1 MIGDGAP
8 VHDSRRPQYRY
19 RLCGRVLASAIV
31 LPELEPANGGETDLE
46 LRLAPAQPRADTAD
60 DWFRRDRLDDGS
72 PWLSIGHS
80 AGGFLFRFHGL
91 ADFSVARDGARVLC
105 HPLPGLPPA
114 TLRHLALDVVAPLA
128 LTLAGL
134 TVVHAGAVASPEGA
148 VVFVGPTG
156 SGKSTLTAA
165 LAASGWPVVADDAL
179 VIEVGPAAPVCLPGY
194 PGLRLWPDSLEAL
207 CGVRVEEAVPVAH
220 YSSKKR
226 FPLPADGRLDRDRP
240 TPLRQLYLL
249 GNAEGEGWEPRITRA
264 SRREVLL
271 ALLESQFSIDPGDPA
286 LARRSFEALARIVE
300 STDVARLSYPMNFDR
315 ITELQP
321 LIARHLGLEVGGHCR
336 ETSGARRSRARFK
349 PGSSADC

>member
-1 MIGDGAP
+1 MAGDGAP

-19 RLCGRVLASAIV
+19 RLCGRVFQSAIE
-31 LPELEPANGGETDLE
+31 LPELEPASGGETDLE
-46 LRLAPAQPRADTAD
+46 LCLAAAGAQVDATGN
-60 DWFRRDRLDDGS
+60 WFRCERLDDGS
-72 PWLSIGHS
+72 PWLSRRRT
-80 AGGFLFRFHGL
+80 ADGFVLRFHGL
-91 ADFSVARDGARVLC
+91 ADISVTSDGARILC
-105 HPLPGLPPA
+105 RPLPGLPPS

-134 TVVHAGAVASPEGA
+134 AVVHAGAVASPEGA

-179 VIEVGPAAPVCLPGY
+179 AIEAGPAAPVCLPGY

-207 CGVRVEEAVPVAH
+207 CGDRVEIAVPVAH

-226 FPLPADGRLDRDRP
+226 FSLRADGRLYCDRP

-249 GNAEGEGWEPRITRA
+249 GNAEGEGWVPRITQA
-264 SRREVLL
+264 SRREGLL

-300 STDVARLSYPMNFDR
+300 STDVARLSYPMSFDR

-321 LIARHLGLEVGGHCR
+321 LIARHLGLEMGGHCR
-336 ETSGARRSRARFK
+336 EGSSARSRARFR
-349 PGSSADC
+349 PGSSADR